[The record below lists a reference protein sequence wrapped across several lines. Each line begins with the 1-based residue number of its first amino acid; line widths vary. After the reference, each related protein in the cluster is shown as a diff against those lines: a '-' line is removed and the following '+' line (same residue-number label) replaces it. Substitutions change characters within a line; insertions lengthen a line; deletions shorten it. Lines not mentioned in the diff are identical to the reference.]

1 MSNHKFSILTLFI
14 LFYAAK
20 SFSQTNP
27 ELKLEVRIST
37 SYSAYNGLN
46 FHFEQVYKLNT
57 KSSLIGSFNT
67 DFNKR
72 KGIGLDYRYKFL
84 KYKKFESNIGL
95 GIFADLIDARD
106 LGYKKKEF
114 QLSIK
119 PVIEIRYNFNKST
132 YVFGSAKTNINL
144 YNSAHLNYEGQALQ
158 IGVAKRF

>member
-1 MSNHKFSILTLFI
+1 MSNYKFSILTLFI

-27 ELKLEVRIST
+27 ELKQAVRIST

-46 FHFEQVYKLNT
+46 FHFEYEKILNT

-67 DFNKR
+67 DFIKR

-95 GIFADLIDARD
+95 GLYADIIDARD
-106 LGYKKKEF
+106 LGYKKDEF
-114 QLSIK
+114 QISMK
-119 PVIEIRYNFNKST
+119 PVIEMRYNFNSST
-132 YVFGSAKTNINL
+132 YLFGGAKTNINL
-144 YNSAHLNYEGQALQ
+144 YNSAPLKFEYQPFHF
-158 IGVAKRF
+158 GVAKRF